1 MSRSIEHSGAA
12 EVERFQSSKR
22 LEWALARLRQLP
34 QAIDRFV
41 ERRVQDGRLSPE
53 TPLWWMLVRPGI
65 MREHQAKLDEN
76 GKAELSR
83 LRLSHV
89 NDMFWILVFLGWV
102 WVFYH
107 RFGILDLCHRISFPL
122 IDGSLYQSL
131 LGHWELIAIV
141 LLVYCF
147 GARRVSEDTFEQMA
161 RVPGMMAVGI
171 VLAVAMNGMGGVL
184 SGIIPGSSTLV
195 VVGIMT
201 LTMLYSL
208 VSRISEDDPEIFI
221 PEGTGVFLGFLVGV
235 GLNQA
240 MYGTWV
246 SIASG
251 MTFLAAVG
259 VGRRMADA
267 IKAGHAW
274 VGKLAAVAWCLS
286 FTTMLGML
294 LREGGRILLRCL

>member
-12 EVERFQSSKR
+12 GVERYQISKR
-22 LEWALARLRQLP
+22 LEWTLTRLRQLP

-41 ERRVQDGRLSPE
+41 EQKVRDGWLSPE

-65 MREHQAKLDEN
+65 MSEHQAQLDEN

-107 RFGILDLCHRISFPL
+107 KAGISNLCQGASFPL
-122 IDGSLYQSL
+122 IDGSLYQFL
-131 LGHWELIAIV
+131 LGHWELIATV
-141 LLVYCF
+141 SLVYCF

-161 RVPGMMAVGI
+161 RVPGMMAVAI
-171 VLAVAMNGMGGVL
+171 VLAVAMNSMGGVL

-195 VVGIMT
+195 VVGIVT

-208 VSRISEDDPEIFI
+208 MSRISEDDPEIFI
-221 PEGTGVFLGFLVGV
+221 PEGTGVFLGFLAGV

-251 MTFLAAVG
+251 LAFLAVVG
-259 VGRRMADA
+259 AGRGMADA
-267 IKAGHAW
+267 IKAGNVW
-274 VGKLAAVAWCLS
+274 VGRLAAVAWCLS
-286 FTTMLGML
+286 FMTMLGML
-294 LREGGRILLRCL
+294 LWEGGRILLRCL